1 MNGLK
6 SGGIMNKIDILTFN
20 NLKFPNGVNEVIKS
34 FWEGKE
40 IFQEKGIAL
49 NYIYGYDGKNL
60 QNIDRIENLKKKI
73 IVKNKFSE
81 IKNKINVLANDS
93 KILSLII
100 IYKRFIIRAKGMILK
115 YLKKNSDADTIIF
128 NDLFSAYFYLKY
140 KKNDKRKRIIL
151 ILHTNGNNFEQ
162 INIYYKNQFKFLK
175 KYFLKLEKKSLEKVD
190 KIVFVSKRSMLNF
203 ISVFPEYNDKTT
215 YIYNGIRDIV
225 YDKNKKNNAG
235 RLVRFICVGN
245 FNKRKGQEILI
256 KAISKIKVQLK
267 KQIKVIFIGGGP
279 DLENCI
285 EMAKGLE
292 VNKNIEFLGI
302 KRNSEEFLKNKDIFI
317 LPSYD
322 EGLPIAIIEAFRQ
335 GMPVISTRVGGIS
348 EMIDEYKNG
357 FLINPTEEDIIK
369 IIEEILEK
377 RYNLEELSKA
387 AREKYLTNFT
397 LEKMI
402 KEYCKLIEKEG
413 N

>member
-1 MNGLK
+1 M
-6 SGGIMNKIDILTFN
+6 
-20 NLKFPNGVNEVIKS
+20 
-34 FWEGKE
+34 
-40 IFQEKGIAL
+40 
-49 NYIYGYDGKNL
+49 
-60 QNIDRIENLKKKI
+60 
-73 IVKNKFSE
+73 
-81 IKNKINVLANDS
+81 ANDS

-322 EGLPIAIIEAFRQ
+322 EGLPIAIIEVFRQ
-335 GMPVISTRVGGIS
+335 GM
-348 EMIDEYKNG
+348 
-357 FLINPTEEDIIK
+357 
-369 IIEEILEK
+369 
-377 RYNLEELSKA
+377 
-387 AREKYLTNFT
+387 
-397 LEKMI
+397 
-402 KEYCKLIEKEG
+402 
-413 N
+413 

>member
-1 MNGLK
+1 M
-6 SGGIMNKIDILTFN
+6 
-20 NLKFPNGVNEVIKS
+20 
-34 FWEGKE
+34 
-40 IFQEKGIAL
+40 
-49 NYIYGYDGKNL
+49 
-60 QNIDRIENLKKKI
+60 
-73 IVKNKFSE
+73 
-81 IKNKINVLANDS
+81 ANDS

-115 YLKKNSDADTIIF
+115 YLKKNSGADTIIF

-335 GMPVISTRVGGIS
+335 GMPVISTRVGGIP

>member
-1 MNGLK
+1 MKNFIK
-6 SGGIMNKIDILTFN
+6 NIKKFIERNTKILFSI
-20 NLKFPNGVNEVIKS
+20 
-34 FWEGKE
+34 
-40 IFQEKGIAL
+40 GIA
-49 NYIYGYDGKNL
+49 I
-60 QNIDRIENLKKKI
+60 
-73 IVKNKFSE
+73 
-81 IKNKINVLANDS
+81 
-93 KILSLII
+93 LII
-100 IYKRFIIRAKGMILK
+100 IYYCRNYSLNHSSQETYDFIRYNIFISCLISMVAAFIIMIFF
-115 YLKKNSDADTIIF
+115 D
-128 NDLFSAYFYLKY
+128 
-140 KKNDKRKRIIL
+140 
-151 ILHTNGNNFEQ
+151 
-162 INIYYKNQFKFLK
+162 
-175 KYFLKLEKKSLEKVD
+175 
-190 KIVFVSKRSMLNF
+190 
-203 ISVFPEYNDKTT
+203 
-215 YIYNGIRDIV
+215 
-225 YDKNKKNNAG
+225 DKNKKNNAG

-335 GMPVISTRVGGIS
+335 GMPVISTRVGGIP

>member
-1 MNGLK
+1 M
-6 SGGIMNKIDILTFN
+6 
-20 NLKFPNGVNEVIKS
+20 
-34 FWEGKE
+34 
-40 IFQEKGIAL
+40 
-49 NYIYGYDGKNL
+49 
-60 QNIDRIENLKKKI
+60 
-73 IVKNKFSE
+73 
-81 IKNKINVLANDS
+81 
-93 KILSLII
+93 
-100 IYKRFIIRAKGMILK
+100 
-115 YLKKNSDADTIIF
+115 
-128 NDLFSAYFYLKY
+128 
-140 KKNDKRKRIIL
+140 

-335 GMPVISTRVGGIS
+335 GMPVISTRVGGIP